1 YRILSFDGGPS
12 TVDYLRQLR
21 VIEHNRPG
29 FLDRVD
35 FFAGT
40 SDGAWSA
47 LFLASRPA
55 GTSGIDALD
64 LAIAFNRRVVG
75 SLELGIFGLWRLATG

>member
-1 YRILSFDGGPS
+1 
-12 TVDYLRQLR
+12 

-29 FLDRVD
+29 FLDCVD
-35 FFAGT
+35 FVAGT